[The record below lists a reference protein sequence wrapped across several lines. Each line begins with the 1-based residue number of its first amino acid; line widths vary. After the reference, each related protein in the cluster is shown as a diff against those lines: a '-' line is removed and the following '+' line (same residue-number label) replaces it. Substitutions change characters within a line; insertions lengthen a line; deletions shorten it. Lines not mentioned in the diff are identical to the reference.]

1 MKPEEISKEYRH
13 TQVTDGSEKWYLEK
27 GSRLEAEFLG
37 SVLLHA
43 DFELSQEQ
51 KNMLI
56 HVMLNLLDYL
66 TTGYL
71 GAVGDD
77 FWDDFYT
84 LMDSFREENE
94 PGNL

>member
-13 TQVTDGSEKWYLEK
+13 TQGTDGSEKWYLEK

>member
-13 TQVTDGSEKWYLEK
+13 TQDTDGSEKWYLEK